1 MQEACSSTTP
11 ASRRDA
17 FSKGL
22 DLSPLI
28 PPQMRSFQPWWLD
41 ANLKTSS
48 FGRSPIEGRKN
59 NMTAH
64 QQAAT
69 PVAHSFNQLLD
80 NPPNAR
86 RTMEA
91 LREMGY
97 DSYAS
102 ILDLIDNS
110 IDAQASFVHVDVAE
124 VKGDIVITIDDD
136 GSGMDEDTLSEAL
149 RLGSDTNRESGDLG
163 KFGMGLVTGSIG
175 LSQRVEVLTKEA
187 DGPLLL
193 GGFDLEE
200 IAAQNRFVKW
210 ISKGKLDEE
219 ARFGRQR
226 GTQLRLS
233 KTDRISN
240 RNTSA
245 FANSLRNRAGQVFRK
260 FIKAGLKM
268 EVNGKP
274 VDPID
279 PLMLNH
285 KETKVLLDTEINVT
299 EKATAT
305 LRVVDLPDFG
315 QAGNSAHGIIAQN
328 SGFYI
333 VRNNREIL
341 AAHTFEFYKKH
352 PDFSHFRAELAFDGS
367 LDGFFHTDIKKMT
380 VQPPQ
385 SFLDKLRQATQAL
398 ITETAR
404 QGRARA
410 NVARGQVDHSAA
422 EANITRRAPLI
433 PKPKALIEKRSPKTR
448 KESHSKGNGDKTRTP
463 HVANLRT
470 ISGLKVLFNEGDY
483 GEQSPFY
490 LVKQEGRTITV
501 TYNREHPFWREFVE
515 YANDTKV
522 VAILDYL
529 VFAMA
534 NSELL
539 VPEQAGIVKISINS
553 TLVGLLV

>member
-1 MQEACSSTTP
+1 MT
-11 ASRRDA
+11 
-17 FSKGL
+17 
-22 DLSPLI
+22 
-28 PPQMRSFQPWWLD
+28 
-41 ANLKTSS
+41 
-48 FGRSPIEGRKN
+48 
-59 NMTAH
+59 TAH
-64 QQAAT
+64 LQADSRSAY
-69 PVAHSFNQLLD
+69 PSNHLRD
-80 NPPNAR
+80 NHPNAR

-102 ILDLIDNS
+102 VLDLIDNS
-110 IDAQASFVHVDVAE
+110 IDAQATFIRIGVVE
-124 VKGDIVITIDDD
+124 KQGDIVITVDDD
-136 GSGMDEDTLSEAL
+136 GVGMDEETLSEAL
-149 RLGSDTNRESGDLG
+149 RLGSDTSRESGDLG

-175 LSQRVEVLTKEA
+175 LSQRVEVLTREA
-187 DGPLLL
+187 DAVLLL

-210 ISKGKLDEE
+210 ITKAKSEEE
-219 ARFGRQR
+219 AQFGRTR
-226 GTQLRLS
+226 GTQIRLS

-240 RNTSA
+240 RNTTT
-245 FANSLRNRAGQVFRK
+245 FANTLRNRAGQVFRK
-260 FIKAGLKM
+260 FLKAGIKM
-268 EVNGKP
+268 EVNGRS
-274 VDPID
+274 VEAID
-279 PLMLNH
+279 PLLLNL
-285 KETKVLLDTEINVT
+285 KETKLVLDTEINV
-299 EKATAT
+299 EGQATAT
-305 LRVVDLPDFG
+305 LRVVDLPDLG
-315 QAGNSAHGIIAQN
+315 LSANSTLGIIPQN

-333 VRNNREIL
+333 IRNNREIM
-341 AAHTFEFYKKH
+341 AAQTFDFYKKH
-352 PDFSHFRAELAFDGS
+352 PDYSHFRAELSFDGS
-367 LDGFFHTDIKKMT
+367 LDSFFHTDVKKMS
-380 VQPPQ
+380 VHPPQ
-385 SFLDKLRQATQAL
+385 AFLDKLRQATQAL
-398 ITETAR
+398 ISESSR

-433 PKPKALIEKRSPKTR
+433 PKPKALIEKRSAKTR
-448 KESHSKGNGDKTRTP
+448 KETHSRGDGDRIRAP

-522 VAILDYL
+522 IAILDYL

-539 VPEQAGIVKISINS
+539 VPEQASIVKTNINA